1 MVWTLEEI
9 QDNCLCDYFSRK
21 KFMQCGQS
29 ILNISCYILKQLHGE
44 FCCTEKVLVNGL
56 GLGGL
61 AQHRRGPA
69 ALKKKEKKIFPHQK

>member
-1 MVWTLEEI
+1 VK
-9 QDNCLCDYFSRK
+9 DNWPGDYFSRQ
-21 KFMQCGQS
+21 KFTQCGQS

-61 AQHRRGPA
+61 AQHRCGPA
-69 ALKKKEKKIFPHQK
+69 ALKKRK